1 MGLLD
6 FEQISAMS
14 YDLFSTFEELK
25 SLALSHGKEQITFK
39 TIEELKN
46 YGK

>member
-1 MGLLD
+1 MT
-6 FEQISAMS
+6 EI
-14 YDLFSTFEELK
+14 EELK
-25 SLALSHGKEQITFK
+25 SLAQSHGEKQITFE